1 MGSDKTQIDNLV
13 VPDRTQAGDNKD
25 TLTNPFMEASNY
37 NTQKP
42 EDEEF
47 EGGRKMEKKQTTKPA
62 NFMQDNAYFFDY
74 NN

>member
-1 MGSDKTQIDNLV
+1 MSTDKTQIDNLV

-42 EDEEF
+42 EDDEF
-47 EGGRKMEKKQTTKPA
+47 EGGRKMEKK
-62 NFMQDNAYFFDY
+62 
-74 NN
+74 